1 MDRVKGKVAIVTGGG
16 NGIGEGTAK
25 LLAKEGASVAI
36 VDIDDKNGKRVV
48 EEIRA
53 TGGEA
58 MFEHANVANE
68 KEVEQAFAKFYKKYA
83 KLHILVNNAGIGMG
97 GGPAHTNTVENFN
110 KVFDVNLKGAFLCV
124 KYAVPY
130 ILKTG
135 PGSVINIASIYG
147 IVASDVPFYDA
158 SKGALRAMTKSDAII
173 YSRDKIRF
181 NSIHPGNIQTPLF
194 RQLAQMVDKQGVG
207 HAVQMLSVTNP
218 LNRMGT
224 PEDVAYGVLYLASDE
239 SSYVNGTELVIDGGY
254 ISMPFAIYE
263 TNTVDWTTLNYYEKP
278 SQPGSSPQPQK

>member
-1 MDRVKGKVAIVTGGG
+1 VDRVKGKVAIVTGGG
-16 NGIGEGTAK
+16 NGIGEGCAK
-25 LLAKEGASVAI
+25 VLAKEGAAVCI
-36 VDIDDKNGKRVV
+36 VDIDDKNGQRVV
-48 EEIRA
+48 DEIKA
-53 TGGEA
+53 AGGEA
-58 MFEHANVANE
+58 MYQHANVAIE
-68 KEVEQAFAKFYKKYA
+68 SEVEKAFAAFYQKYG
-83 KLHILVNNAGIGMG
+83 KMHILVNNAGVGLG
-97 GGPAHTNTVENFN
+97 GGPAHKNTTEVFD
-110 KVFDVNLKGAFLCV
+110 KVFNVNVKGAFFCI

-135 PGSVINIASIYG
+135 PGSVINICSIYG

-181 NSIHPGNIQTPLF
+181 NSIHPGNIETPLF
-194 RQLAQMVDKQGVG
+194 RQLAQMVDKKGVG
-207 HAVQMLSVTNP
+207 HAVEMLSVTNP

-224 PEDVAYGVLYLASDE
+224 PEDIAYGVVYLASDE

-263 TNTVDWTTLNYYEKP
+263 TNTVDWTTLNYYPKP
-278 SQPGSSPQPQK
+278 